1 MDNLNI
7 NALLKTYASKQLNKG
22 YKLIGT
28 HLYEDIN
35 GDLIYLRMRLKHPSG
50 EKWIRPFHLDK
61 NNLWVMKEPSF
72 LRGKPLYKLPLLAK
86 LSDETVYITE
96 GETKVDALIA
106 LGFYATTSGS
116 SNSATDA
123 NWDILKNTNVI
134 IWPDKDKAGCKY
146 AREVTEILSQL
157 NCNVQWIDTDE
168 LNLPEGG
175 DIIDWLQ
182 KNSAVNKNDIQNLK
196 LISPLIQSQHNIN
209 YRIAADIT
217 IKPIDWLWEKRFAKG
232 KISFISG
239 DAGVGKSQ
247 LTANM
252 AATITQGNDWPD
264 QTKCNPGKVI
274 FLSAEDNAEDTLV
287 PRLMA
292 AGADLKKIV
301 IIDSVKRLIKNENS
315 IEDLFDINA
324 DIPELANLLGS
335 IQGVS
340 AIFIDPITAYVGD
353 IDDSKNTQVR
363 ATLAPLSK
371 LAELHNISIICISHN
386 NKSKN
391 QSAIHRVAGSI
402 AYVAASRAAYV
413 VVKGKRNSPI
423 RLFLP
428 LKNNIG
434 NDQTGLSYSIEECQ
448 VENGIISSRINWE
461 SSCVA
466 ISAEDA
472 LSDNNENEKDAVDEA
487 KDFLAEILAD
497 SEQNA
502 VDVYAEAEKVSISAA
517 SIKRARKELGIKSR
531 KVKGIKNG
539 NWCWSLPKKEST
551 EEIC

>member
-1 MDNLNI
+1 MNNI
-7 NALLKTYASKQLNKG
+7 NINELLKTYASNQLNKG

-35 GDLIYLRMRLKHPSG
+35 GGLTYLRIRLKHPNG
-50 EKWIRPFHLDK
+50 AKWIRPFHLDK
-61 NNLWVMKEPSF
+61 NNQWVMKEPSF
-72 LRGKPLYKLPLLAK
+72 TIGKPLYKLPLLAT
-86 LSDETVYITE
+86 LSDETIYITE
-96 GETKVDALIA
+96 GESKVDALIA

-116 SNSATDA
+116 SNSAADA
-123 NWDILKNTNVI
+123 NWDILKNKNII
-134 IWPDKDKAGCKY
+134 IWPDKDKSGYKY
-146 AREVTEILSQL
+146 ACEVTKILNQL
-157 NCNVQWIDTDE
+157 SCNVQWVDTDA
-168 LNLPEGG
+168 LNLPKGG
-175 DIIDWLQ
+175 DIINWLQ
-182 KNSAVNKNDIQNLK
+182 ENPTVNKNDIQNLK
-196 LISPLIQSQHNIN
+196 LISPPVQNQHNIN

-252 AATITQGNDWPD
+252 AAIITQGNNWPD
-264 QTKCNPGKVI
+264 QTKCNPGNVI

-292 AGADLKKIV
+292 AGADLQKIAL
-301 IIDSVKRLIKNENS
+301 IDSVKRLIANENS

-324 DIPELANLLGS
+324 DIAELNNFLAS
-335 IQGVS
+335 MQGVS
-340 AIFIDPITAYVGD
+340 VIFIDPITAYVGD

-413 VVKGKRNSPI
+413 
-423 RLFLP
+423 
-428 LKNNIG
+428 
-434 NDQTGLSYSIEECQ
+434 
-448 VENGIISSRINWE
+448 
-461 SSCVA
+461 
-466 ISAEDA
+466 
-472 LSDNNENEKDAVDEA
+472 AV
-487 KDFLAEILAD
+487 IHH
-497 SEQNA
+497 
-502 VDVYAEAEKVSISAA
+502 
-517 SIKRARKELGIKSR
+517 R
-531 KVKGIKNG
+531 
-539 NWCWSLPKKEST
+539 
-551 EEIC
+551 